1 MRVVVQGVTELKFS
15 EREAQSIGGERRFP
29 RKERVLKVLLMEKPI
44 IRLVTCGSVDD
55 GKSTLIGR
63 LLVETDS
70 VPDDTIDAAKSVRRS
85 GSTIRA
91 GEIDFSLL
99 TDGLEAEREQGI
111 TIDVAY
117 RSMNL
122 LNGRR
127 LIIADAPGHEQYT
140 RNMAVAASRSD
151 IALVLIDATR
161 GIRTQT
167 LRHLTICSL
176 MGVTKIAVVINKLDG
191 VGYSEQVY
199 NQIREGLVQT
209 VERLE
214 ITSLQFIPVSA
225 LAGDNVVYSTGA
237 MPWYCGPTLLEYIQ
251 EWDIQN
257 AGENLP
263 RLNVQM
269 ISRAKNFRGLAGTV
283 VGGKF
288 SVGDEVAVLPS
299 KKTAKISQISTFGGD
314 LLSAEDGHAVTLVLE
329 PEVDATR
336 GDIVELSTKSSTPA
350 DRFATTLVWL
360 GEADLIHSKS
370 YFLISGSTQVPAI
383 VTNVKYVLNINNGE
397 HDAARVLKTNEIGV
411 VELATD
417 APIGLISYGQNR
429 FKGNFILVDRG
440 TMNTV
445 GAGMVTHALR
455 RSANIS
461 EHHYELDREARA
473 KQKNQRA
480 KVVWL
485 TGLSGS
491 GKSSIANALE
501 KKLFSLGM
509 HSYVLDGDNM
519 RLGLNKDL
527 GFTREDRAENV
538 RRVSEVAHVLYD
550 AGLITIVALVSPYA
564 ADRSQARAL
573 FPESDFAEV
582 WVNTPTEVCAQR
594 DPKRLYIKAASGELP
609 NLTGVGQE
617 YQAPEEPIL
626 TLDGTVELDLNV
638 KILVDRIFGS

>member
-1 MRVVVQGVTELKFS
+1 
-15 EREAQSIGGERRFP
+15 
-29 RKERVLKVLLMEKPI
+29 MEKPI

-70 VPDDTIDAAKSVRRS
+70 VPDDTVDAAKSVRRS
-85 GSTIRA
+85 GSTIKA

-127 LIIADAPGHEQYT
+127 LIIADAPGHDQYT
-140 RNMAVAASRSD
+140 RNMAVAASRAD
-151 IALVLIDATR
+151 IALVLVDGTR

-176 MGVTKIAVVINKLDG
+176 MGVTKIAVVVNKLDG
-191 VGYSEQVY
+191 VGYSEKVY
-199 NQIREGLVQT
+199 RDIQDILKET
-209 VERLE
+209 IERLE
-214 ITSLQFIPVSA
+214 ITKIQFVPVSA
-225 LAGDNVVYSTGA
+225 LAGDNVVYGTEN
-237 MPWYCGPTLLEYIQ
+237 MPWYQGPTLLEYIQ
-251 EWDIQN
+251 EWDVQDS
-257 AGENLP
+257 GENLP

-269 ISRAKNFRGLAGTV
+269 ISRAENFRGLAGTI
-283 VGGKF
+283 VGGSF
-288 SVGDEVAVLPS
+288 SVGDEVTVLPS
-299 KKTAKISQISTFGGD
+299 KKKATLSQISTFDGD
-314 LLSAEDGHAVTLVLE
+314 IQSAEDGKAVTLVLQ
-329 PEVDATR
+329 PDVDATR
-336 GDIVELSTKSSTPA
+336 GDVIELATKETAPA
-350 DRFATTLVWL
+350 DRFAATVVWL
-360 GEADLIHSKS
+360 GETDLIHSKS
-370 YFLISGSTQVPAI
+370 YFLISGSTQVPAM
-383 VTNVKYVLNINNGE
+383 VTNIRHVLNINNGD
-397 HDAARVLKTNEIGV
+397 HDAARVLRTNEIGV

-417 APIGLISYGQNR
+417 APIALIPYKQNR
-429 FKGNFILVDRG
+429 FKGNFILVDRA

-461 EHHYELDREARA
+461 EHHYEIDREARA
-473 KQKNQRA
+473 AQKNQKAR
-480 KVVWL
+480 VIWL

-491 GKSSIANALE
+491 GKSTIANALE

-538 RRVSEVAHVLYD
+538 RRVSQVAHTLYD
-550 AGLITIVALVSPYA
+550 SGLITIVALVSPFSS
-564 ADRSQARAL
+564 DREQAKSL
-573 FPESDFAEV
+573 FPEGDFAEV
-582 WVNTPTEVCAQR
+582 WVKTPAEVCAER
-594 DPKRLYIKAASGELP
+594 DPKGLYKKAASGQLP

-617 YQAPEEPIL
+617 YEPPANPELVI
-626 TLDGTVELDLNV
+626 DGTAELEDSLELLL
-638 KILVDRIFGS
+638 KKFF

>member
-1 MRVVVQGVTELKFS
+1 
-15 EREAQSIGGERRFP
+15 
-29 RKERVLKVLLMEKPI
+29 MEKPI

-70 VPDDTIDAAKSVRRS
+70 VPDDTVDAAKSVRRS
-85 GSTIRA
+85 GSTIKA

-140 RNMAVAASRSD
+140 RNMAVAASRAD
-151 IALVLIDATR
+151 IALVLVDATR

-199 NQIREGLVQT
+199 KDIQEVLKETI
-209 VERLE
+209 ERLE
-214 ITSLQFIPVSA
+214 ITNIEFVPVSA
-225 LAGDNVVYSTGA
+225 LAGDNVVYGTEN
-237 MPWYCGPTLLEYIQ
+237 MPWYQGPTLLEYIQ
-251 EWDIQN
+251 QWDVED

-263 RLNVQM
+263 RLGVQM
-269 ISRAKNFRGLAGTV
+269 ISRAENFRGLAGTI

-288 SVGDEVAVLPS
+288 AVGDEVAVLPS
-299 KKTAKISQISTFGGD
+299 KKTAKISQISTFDCD
-314 LLSAEDGHAVTLVLE
+314 LQTAEDRQAVTLVLE
-329 PEVDATR
+329 PDVDATR
-336 GDIVELSTKSSTPA
+336 GDVIELAEKASSPA
-350 DRFATTLVWL
+350 DRFAATVVWL
-360 GEADLIHSKS
+360 GESDLIRSKS
-370 YFLISGSTQVPAI
+370 YYLISGSTQVPAI
-383 VTNVKYVLNINNGE
+383 VTNIRHVLNINNGE
-397 HDAARVLKTNEIGV
+397 HDAARTLKTNEIGV

-417 APIGLISYGQNR
+417 APIALTPYKQNR
-429 FKGNFILVDRG
+429 FKGNFILVDRA

-445 GAGMVTHALR
+445 GAGMVIHALR
-455 RSANIS
+455 RSANVS
-461 EHHYELDREARA
+461 EHHYEIDRDSRA
-473 KQKNQRA
+473 AQKNQRA
-480 KVVWL
+480 QVIWL

-491 GKSSIANALE
+491 GKSTIANALE

-509 HSYVLDGDNM
+509 HAYVLDGDNM

-538 RRVSEVAHVLYD
+538 RRVSEVAHSLYD
-550 AGLITIVALVSPYA
+550 AGLIVIVALVSPYSE
-564 ADRSQARAL
+564 DRAQAKAL
-573 FPESDFAEV
+573 FPEGDFAEV
-582 WVNTPTEVCAQR
+582 WVKTPAEVCAER
-594 DPKRLYIKAASGELP
+594 DPKGLYKKAAAGELP

-617 YQAPEEPIL
+617 YEAPEGAEL
-626 TLDGTVELDLNV
+626 VLDGTVPIEENLETLLNKV
-638 KILVDRIFGS
+638 F

>member
-1 MRVVVQGVTELKFS
+1 V
-15 EREAQSIGGERRFP
+15 
-29 RKERVLKVLLMEKPI
+29 EKAI

-70 VPDDTIDAAKSVRRS
+70 VPEDTVDAAKTVRRS
-85 GSTIRA
+85 GSTIKA

-140 RNMAVAASRSD
+140 RNMAVAASRAD
-151 IALVLIDATR
+151 IALVLVDATR

-176 MGVTKIAVVINKLDG
+176 MGVSKIAVVVNKLDG
-191 VGYSEQVY
+191 VGYSHNVFQEIQA
-199 NQIREGLVQT
+199 GLSET
-209 VERLE
+209 IARLE
-214 ITSLQFIPVSA
+214 IATIEFVPVSA
-225 LAGDNVVYSTGA
+225 LAGDNVVHGTQN
-237 MPWYCGPTLLEYIQ
+237 MPWYQGPTLMEYIQ
-251 EWDIQN
+251 EWDLQA

-269 ISRAKNFRGLAGTV
+269 ISRAQNFRGVAGTV
-283 VGGKF
+283 VGGAFKI
-288 SVGDEVAVLPS
+288 GDEITVLPS
-299 KKTAKISQISTFGGD
+299 KKTAKIGQISTFDGD
-314 LLSAEDGHAVTLVLE
+314 LDVASDGKAVTLVLE
-329 PEVDATR
+329 PDVDATR
-336 GDIVELSTKSSTPA
+336 GDVIELESKASVPA
-350 DRFATTLVWL
+350 DRFAATVVWL
-360 GEADLIHSKS
+360 GEADLVHSKS
-370 YFLISGSTQVPAI
+370 YFLFSGSTQVPAI
-383 VTNVKYVLNINNGE
+383 VTNVRHVLNINNGE
-397 HDAARVLKTNEIGV
+397 HDAARTLKTNELGV

-417 APIGLISYGQNR
+417 SPISLIPYKENR
-429 FKGNFILVDRG
+429 FKGNFILVDRA
-440 TMNTV
+440 TLNTV

-461 EHHYELDREARA
+461 EQHYEIDRKARA
-473 KQKNQRA
+473 SQKNQEA
-480 KVVWL
+480 KVIWL

-491 GKSSIANALE
+491 GKSTIANALE
-501 KKLFSLGM
+501 KKLFGLGV

-538 RRVSEVAHVLYD
+538 RRVSEVAHTLYD
-550 AGLITIVALVSPYA
+550 AGLVTIVALVSPYSD
-564 ADRSQARAL
+564 DRAQAKAL
-573 FPESDFAEV
+573 FPAGDFAEV
-582 WVNTPTEVCAQR
+582 WVKTPAEVCAER
-594 DPKRLYIKAASGELP
+594 DPKGLYKKAASGQLP
-609 NLTGVGQE
+609 NLTGIGQE
-617 YQAPEEPIL
+617 YEAPTTADM
-626 TLDGTVELDLNV
+626 TLDGTLPVEVSLAKLLEVFFN
-638 KILVDRIFGS
+638 

>member
-1 MRVVVQGVTELKFS
+1 
-15 EREAQSIGGERRFP
+15 
-29 RKERVLKVLLMEKPI
+29 MEKPI

-70 VPDDTIDAAKSVRRS
+70 VPDDTVDAAKSVRRS
-85 GSTIRA
+85 GSTIKA
-91 GEIDFSLL
+91 GDIDFSLL

-151 IALVLIDATR
+151 IALVLVDATR

-191 VGYSEQVY
+191 VGYSEQIY
-199 NQIREGLVQT
+199 KDIQEGLKET
-209 VERLE
+209 IERLE
-214 ITSLQFIPVSA
+214 IANIQFVPVSA
-225 LAGDNVVYSTGA
+225 LAGDNVVYGTDN
-237 MPWYCGPTLLEYIQ
+237 MPWYQGPTLLEYIQ
-251 EWDIQN
+251 EWDIED

-263 RLNVQM
+263 RLGVQM
-269 ISRAKNFRGLAGTV
+269 ISRAKNFRGLAGTI

-288 SVGDEVAVLPS
+288 AVGDEVSVLPS
-299 KKTAKISQISTFGGD
+299 KKTAKIAQIATFNGN
-314 LLSAEDGHAVTLVLE
+314 LESAEDGRAVTLVLE
-329 PEVDATR
+329 PDVDATR
-336 GDIVELSTKSSTPA
+336 GDVIELAAKASTPA
-350 DRFATTLVWL
+350 DRFAATVVWL
-360 GEADLIHSKS
+360 GETDLIQSKS

-383 VTNVKYVLNINNGE
+383 VTNIRHVLNINNGE
-397 HDAARVLKTNEIGV
+397 HDAARTLKTNEIGV

-417 APIGLISYGQNR
+417 APIALTPYRQNR
-429 FKGNFILVDRG
+429 FKGNFILVDRA

-445 GAGMVTHALR
+445 GAGMVIHALR

-461 EHHYELDREARA
+461 EHHYEVDREARA
-473 KQKNQRA
+473 TQKNQKA
-480 KVVWL
+480 KVIWL

-491 GKSSIANALE
+491 GKSTIANALE

-509 HSYVLDGDNM
+509 HAYVLDGDNM

-538 RRVSEVAHVLYD
+538 RRVSEVAHSLYD
-550 AGLITIVALVSPYA
+550 AGLITIVALVSPFA
-564 ADRSQARAL
+564 EDRAQAREL
-573 FPESDFAEV
+573 FPVGDFAEV
-582 WVNTPTEVCAQR
+582 WVKTPAEVCAER
-594 DPKRLYIKAASGELP
+594 DPKGLYRKAASGELP

-617 YQAPEEPIL
+617 YEAPEDADL
-626 TLDGTVELDLNV
+626 VLDGTVSIEENLDTLLN
-638 KILVDRIFGS
+638 KLI

>member
-1 MRVVVQGVTELKFS
+1 V
-15 EREAQSIGGERRFP
+15 
-29 RKERVLKVLLMEKPI
+29 EKPI

-70 VPDDTIDAAKSVRRS
+70 VPDDTVDAAKSVRRS
-85 GSTIRA
+85 GSTIKA

-151 IALVLIDATR
+151 IALVLVDATR

-191 VGYSEQVY
+191 VDYSEEVY
-199 NQIREGLVQT
+199 SEIQIGLQDT
-209 VERLE
+209 IERLE
-214 ITSLQFIPVSA
+214 IERIQFIPVSA
-225 LAGDNVVYSTGA
+225 LAGDNVVYATES
-237 MPWYCGPTLLEYIQ
+237 MPWYEGPTLLEYIQ
-251 EWDIQN
+251 EWDIEA
-257 AGENLP
+257 AGDNLP

-269 ISRAKNFRGLAGTV
+269 ITRAENFRGLAGTV
-283 VGGKF
+283 VGGQF
-288 SVGDEVAVLPS
+288 TVGDEVTVLPS
-299 KKTAKISQISTFGGD
+299 KKKATLSQIVTFEGN
-314 LLSAEDGHAVTLVLE
+314 LESAEDGRAVTLVLE
-329 PEVDATR
+329 PDVDATR
-336 GDIVELSTKSSTPA
+336 GDVIELSSKATSPA
-350 DRFATTLVWL
+350 DRFTATVVWL
-360 GEADLIHSKS
+360 GESDLIHSKS
-370 YFLISGSTQVPAI
+370 YFLISGSSQVPAI
-383 VTNVKYVLNINNGE
+383 VTNIRHVLNINNGE

-411 VELATD
+411 LELATD
-417 APIGLISYGQNR
+417 APIALLPYKQNR
-429 FKGNFILVDRG
+429 FKGNFILVDRA

-461 EHHYELDREARA
+461 EQHYEIDREARSA
-473 KQKNQRA
+473 QKNQKA
-480 KVVWL
+480 KVIWL

-491 GKSSIANALE
+491 GKSTIANALE
-501 KKLFSLGM
+501 KKLFSLGR
-509 HSYVLDGDNM
+509 HAYVLDGDNM

-538 RRVSEVAHVLYD
+538 RRVSEVAHNLYD
-550 AGLITIVALVSPYA
+550 AGLIAIVALVSPYSS
-564 ADRSQARAL
+564 DRAQARSL
-573 FPESDFAEV
+573 FPEGDFAEV
-582 WVNTPTEVCAQR
+582 WVETPAEVCAER
-594 DPKRLYIKAASGELP
+594 DPKDLYKKAASGELP
-609 NLTGVGQE
+609 NLTGIGQE
-617 YQAPEEPIL
+617 YESPEFADLVVDGRKPL
-626 TLDGTVELDLNV
+626 TENVEKIFENFLD
-638 KILVDRIFGS
+638 

>member
-1 MRVVVQGVTELKFS
+1 
-15 EREAQSIGGERRFP
+15 
-29 RKERVLKVLLMEKPI
+29 MEKPI

-70 VPDDTIDAAKSVRRS
+70 VPDDTVDAAKSVRRS
-85 GSTIRA
+85 GSTIKA

-140 RNMAVAASRSD
+140 RNMAVAASRAD
-151 IALVLIDATR
+151 IALVLVDATR

-176 MGVTKIAVVINKLDG
+176 MGVTKIAVVVNKLDG
-191 VGYSEQVY
+191 VDYSEKVFQEI
-199 NQIREGLVQT
+199 QEGLAETIQ
-209 VERLE
+209 RLE
-214 ITSLQFIPVSA
+214 ISTMKFLPVSA
-225 LAGDNVVYSTGA
+225 LEGDNVVYGTEN
-237 MPWYCGPTLLEYIQ
+237 MPWYHGPTLLEYIQ
-251 EWDIQN
+251 EWDIQD

-269 ISRAKNFRGLAGTV
+269 ISRADNFRGVAGTV
-283 VGGKF
+283 LGGSF
-288 SVGDEVAVLPS
+288 AVGDEVAVLPS
-299 KKTAKISQISTFGGD
+299 KKTAKISQISTFDGN
-314 LLSAEDGHAVTLVLE
+314 LQSAKDGRAVTLVLE
-329 PEVDATR
+329 PDVDATR
-336 GDIVELSTKSSTPA
+336 GDVIELASKASTPA
-350 DRFATTLVWL
+350 DRFTATVVWL
-360 GEADLIHSKS
+360 GETELIHSKS
-370 YFLISGSTQVPAI
+370 YFLISGSTLVPAI
-383 VTNVKYVLNINNGE
+383 VTNIRHVLNINNGE
-397 HDAARVLKTNEIGV
+397 HDAARVLRTNEIGV

-417 APIGLISYGQNR
+417 APIALIPYKENR
-429 FKGNFILVDRG
+429 FKGNFILVDRA

-445 GAGMVTHALR
+445 GAGMVSHALR
-455 RSANIS
+455 RSANVS
-461 EHHYELDREARA
+461 EHRYEIDRNARA
-473 KQKNQRA
+473 AQKNQRA
-480 KVVWL
+480 QVVWL

-491 GKSSIANALE
+491 GKSTIANALE

-509 HSYVLDGDNM
+509 HCYVLDGDNL

-538 RRVSEVAHVLYD
+538 RRVSELARSFYD
-550 AGLITIVALVSPYA
+550 AGLVTIVALVSPYA
-564 ADRSQARAL
+564 EDRNQAQNL
-573 FPESDFAEV
+573 FPAGDFAEV
-582 WVNTPTEVCAQR
+582 WIKTSAEVCEQR
-594 DPKRLYIKAASGELP
+594 DPKGLYKKAAAGELP

-617 YQAPEEPIL
+617 YEEPKNAAL
-626 TLDGTVELDLNV
+626 VLDGTSPVEMNV
-638 KILVDRIFGS
+638 DALIERFFV

>member
-1 MRVVVQGVTELKFS
+1 
-15 EREAQSIGGERRFP
+15 
-29 RKERVLKVLLMEKPI
+29 MEKPI
-44 IRLVTCGSVDD
+44 IRLLTCGSVDD

-63 LLVETDS
+63 LLVETNS
-70 VPDDTIDAAKSVRRS
+70 VPEDTVASAKSVRRS
-85 GSTIRA
+85 GSNIKA

-151 IALVLIDATR
+151 IALVLVDATR

-176 MGVTKIAVVINKLDG
+176 MGVTKIAVVVNKLDG
-191 VGYSEQVY
+191 AGYSQQVF
-199 NQIREGLVQT
+199 EDVKTGLAET
-209 VERLE
+209 IARLD
-214 ITSLQFIPVSA
+214 ISNIQFIPLSA
-225 LAGDNVVYSTGA
+225 LAGDNVVFPSTN
-237 MPWYCGPTLLEYIQ
+237 MPWYQGPTLLDYIQ
-251 EWDIQN
+251 EWELEEV
-257 AGENLP
+257 GENLP
-263 RLNVQM
+263 RLGVQM
-269 ISRAKNFRGLAGTV
+269 ISRADNFRGVAGTV
-283 VGGKF
+283 VGGSF
-288 SVGDEVAVLPS
+288 AVGDEVAVLPS
-299 KKTAKISQISTFGGD
+299 KKTARIGQISTFAGD
-314 LLSAEDGHAVTLVLE
+314 LQSAEDGQAVTLVLE
-329 PEVDATR
+329 PDVDATR
-336 GDIVELSTKSSTPA
+336 GDVIELASKASSPA
-350 DRFATTLVWL
+350 DRFAATVVWL
-360 GEADLIHSKS
+360 GETDLIHSKS

-383 VTNVKYVLNINNGE
+383 VTNIRHVLNINNGE

-417 APIGLISYGQNR
+417 APIALVPYKQNR
-429 FKGNFILVDRG
+429 FKGNFILVDRS

-445 GAGMVTHALR
+445 GAGMVAHALR
-455 RSANIS
+455 RSDNIS
-461 EHHYELDREARA
+461 EHHYEIDRQAREI
-473 KQKNQRA
+473 QKNQKA
-480 KVVWL
+480 QVIWL

-491 GKSSIANALE
+491 GKSTIANALE

-538 RRVSEVAHVLYD
+538 RRVSEVAHNLYD

-564 ADRSQARAL
+564 EDRAQAKTR
-573 FPESDFAEV
+573 FPEGDFAEV
-582 WVNTPTEVCAQR
+582 WVKTPAELCAER
-594 DPKRLYIKAASGELP
+594 DPKGLYKKAASGELP

-617 YQAPEEPIL
+617 YEAPESAEIV
-626 TLDGTVELDLNV
+626 LDGARPVDESVELLIR
-638 KILVDRIFGS
+638 KFFS

>member
-1 MRVVVQGVTELKFS
+1 
-15 EREAQSIGGERRFP
+15 
-29 RKERVLKVLLMEKPI
+29 MEKPI

-70 VPDDTIDAAKSVRRS
+70 VPDDTVDAAKSVRRS
-85 GSTIRA
+85 GSTIKT

-140 RNMAVAASRSD
+140 RNMAVAASRAD
-151 IALVLIDATR
+151 IALVLVDATR

-191 VGYSEQVY
+191 VDYSEKVCKDIQ
-199 NQIREGLVQT
+199 EGLKET
-209 VERLE
+209 IERLE
-214 ITSLQFIPVSA
+214 ITNIQFVPVSA
-225 LAGDNVVYSTGA
+225 LAGDNVVYGTEN
-237 MPWYCGPTLLEYIQ
+237 MPWYQGPTLLEYIQ
-251 EWDIQN
+251 EWDVQDF
-257 AGENLP
+257 GENLP

-269 ISRAKNFRGLAGTV
+269 ISRAENFRGVAGTI
-283 VGGKF
+283 VGGSF
-288 SVGDEVAVLPS
+288 AVGDEVSVLPS
-299 KKTAKISQISTFGGD
+299 KKTAKIGRISTFDGY
-314 LLSAEDGHAVTLVLE
+314 LQSAEDGEAVTLVLE
-329 PEVDATR
+329 PDVDATR
-336 GDIVELSTKSSTPA
+336 GDVIELASKASSPA
-350 DRFATTLVWL
+350 DRFAATVVWI
-360 GEADLIHSKS
+360 GETDLINSKS

-383 VTNVKYVLNINNGE
+383 VTNIRHVLNINNGE

-417 APIGLISYGQNR
+417 APIALVPYKQNR
-429 FKGNFILVDRG
+429 FKGNFILVDRA

-445 GAGMVTHALR
+445 GAGIITHALR

-461 EHHYELDREARA
+461 EHLYEIDREERA
-473 KQKNQRA
+473 AQKNQKA
-480 KVVWL
+480 KVFWL

-491 GKSSIANALE
+491 GKSTIANALE

-509 HSYVLDGDNM
+509 HSYVLDGDNV

-538 RRVSEVAHVLYD
+538 RRVSEVAHNLFD
-550 AGLITIVALVSPYA
+550 AGLIVIVALVSPYA
-564 ADRSQARAL
+564 EDRAQARAL
-573 FPESDFAEV
+573 FPEGDFAEV
-582 WVNTPTEVCAQR
+582 WVRTPTEVCAER
-594 DPKRLYIKAASGELP
+594 DPKGLYRKAAAGELP
-609 NLTGVGQE
+609 NLTGVGQGYE
-617 YQAPEEPIL
+617 APARAEL
-626 TLDGTVELDLNV
+626 VLDGTLKVEKNLELLLETFFN
-638 KILVDRIFGS
+638 